1 MTSTEALKTK
11 LKPDEFFHN
20 ISPTGKR
27 PNWIICRHSV
37 CSLKRD
43 SLQPETNIANQA
55 MCFRCY
61 EKGGTK

>member
-20 ISPTGKR
+20 TSPTGKR

-37 CSLKRD
+37 CSLHHD
-43 SLQPETNIANQA
+43 IQTGTNQA